1 MINAQAIAVR
11 KCPVSIG
18 GQWSVPEGLA
28 FTPVFNPS
36 TGEIIAEAPVADAVL
51 VDAAVRDAQRAFAAW
66 SETPAPVRGRIFLR
80 YQALLRRDFDETAAL
95 ISREHGKTRGE
106 ARGDLTRG
114 IEMVEYACGISAL
127 LMGETLPNIS
137 PGIDCEAV
145 RHPLGVCAGIT
156 PFNFPAM
163 VPLWMFPLAIAAG
176 NTFVLKPSEKVP
188 LTAERLARLLE
199 EAGLPPGVL
208 NLVHGGQDCVDAL
221 LAHPLV
227 RAVSFVGSTPV
238 ARHVYETGTRN
249 GKRVQAA
256 GGAKNFVVVMPEAD
270 LDEAVRGLGEAAF
283 GCAGERCMS
292 GSTAITVGAAHA
304 PLTQRISAYAR
315 SLAVGR
321 TDLDEQ
327 PGMGPVI
334 TGAHRDRV
342 LRLIEEGESAGAT
355 PVADGRGVR
364 VDGAPGGFYV
374 GATVLDGARWD
385 MSIMREEIF
394 GPVLNVMQAGTLD
407 EALELANQS
416 AFGNGASIFTRDGR
430 TAREFKHRVR
440 AGMVGINVGVPAPMA
455 FFPFSGW
462 NESFFGDLHMQGREG
477 VAFYTQQRVTTTRW
491 LAPGDERD
499 GGGSVWSS

>member
-1 MINAQAIAVR
+1 
-11 KCPVSIG
+11 
-18 GQWSVPEGLA
+18 VPEGLT

-36 TGEIIAEAPVADAVL
+36 TGEIIAETPVADAVL
-51 VDAAVRDAQRAFAAW
+51 ADAAVRDAHRAFPAW

-80 YQALLRRDFDETAAL
+80 YQALLRRDFDEIAAL

-127 LMGETLPNIS
+127 LMGETLPNIA

-188 LTAERLARLLE
+188 LTAERLARLLQ

-208 NLVHGGQDCVDAL
+208 NLVHGGRDCVDAL

-256 GGAKNFVVVMPEAD
+256 GGAKNFVVVMPDAD

-304 PLTQRISAYAR
+304 PLTQRLSEHAR

-394 GPVLNVMQAGTLD
+394 GPVLPVVPYDTLGD
-407 EALELANQS
+407 AIAFVNERPRPLALYYFDADRARVDQVLRRTVS
-416 AFGNGASIFTRDGR
+416 GGASVNDTVFHFAQEGLPFGGIGPSGMGGYHGRDGFR
-430 TAREFKHRVR
+430 TFSHGK
-440 AGMVGINVGVPAPMA
+440 GV
-455 FFPFSGW
+455 FLQS
-462 NESFFGDLHMQGREG
+462 R
-477 VAFYTQQRVTTTRW
+477 
-491 LAPGDERD
+491 LAPTDLLVPPYGALFRRLIRFA
-499 GGGSVWSS
+499 VWRNG